1 MPHSLFSKVVL
12 ISTLFHSTRAH
23 MGAFAKGM
31 YCLNGTSGSDNPDTN
46 EAVFPVYNLP
56 ESQWWMHHDSGCD
69 AFPPAPGDLLE
80 LPAGGTFTVEI
91 AMNRAFTSLSYGG
104 RRTTDWG
111 DGKHHPEDYS

>member
-12 ISTLFHSTRAH
+12 ISTFFHSTRAH

-80 LPAGGTFTVEI
+80 LFVSKILTAALVNLILVVGQLAYYRLGGWK
-91 AMNRAFTSLSYGG
+91 APP
-104 RRTTDWG
+104 RRLL
-111 DGKHHPEDYS
+111 